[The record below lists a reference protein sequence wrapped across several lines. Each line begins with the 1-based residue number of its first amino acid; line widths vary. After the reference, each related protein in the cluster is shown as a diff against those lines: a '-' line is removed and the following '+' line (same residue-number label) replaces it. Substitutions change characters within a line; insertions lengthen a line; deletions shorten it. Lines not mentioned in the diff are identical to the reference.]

1 MPSNNTTATPSAAN
15 PNTVI
20 PGNSSAG
27 TATPTGVN
35 GTATTGLPYGPYR
48 TGQYLRAKLETG
60 VVLPVAATQDDTGPT
75 QYVYARTQDG
85 TLWLGVPRISPTK
98 RITLIFQQAVMRD
111 GHEVQVNALGY
122 HLDGTPGLQTA
133 WQDVAPTLAND
144 LIRSSLTGVRDY
156 AEAKIQATRTTTN
169 ANGSTTVERQV
180 PTIWE
185 SVAGAATSVFQLP
198 QTQNTF
204 VTVARLN
211 VGQDF
216 VIVITPR
223 PIKDQ

>member
-1 MPSNNTTATPSAAN
+1 MTGDENATPSAATPN
-15 PNTVI
+15 PAV
-20 PGNSSAG
+20 PGNG
-27 TATPTGVN
+27 TAFPSATPN
-35 GTATTGLPYGPYR
+35 LADATTGLPYGPYR

-85 TLWLGVPRISPTK
+85 TLWLGTPKISATK
-98 RITLIFQQAVMRD
+98 RITLTFQQAVMRD
-111 GHEVQVNALGY
+111 GSEVQVNAVGY

-156 AEAKIQATRTTTN
+156 AEAKIQATKTTTN

-185 SVAGAATSVFQLP
+185 SVAGAATGVFQLP

-216 VIVITPR
+216 VIVIAPR